1 MHLGAISLLVA
12 DYDAAI
18 AWFTAVLGF
27 DLVEDTDLGGGKRWV
42 KVAPPGAQTALILA
56 KASTPD
62 QVAQIGRQGGG
73 RVWLFLHTHD
83 FAGDHAAMSA
93 RGVRFLEA
101 PRHEAY
107 GSVAVFEDLC
117 GNRWDL
123 IEASPTSLPE
133 I

>member
-18 AWFTAVLGF
+18 AWFTGALGF
-27 DLVEDTDLGGGKRWV
+27 DLVEDTDMGGGKRWV
-42 KVAPPGAQTALILA
+42 KVAPSSGQTAMILA

-62 QVAQIGRQGGG
+62 QVAQIGKQGGG
-73 RVWLFLHTHD
+73 RVWLFLNTAD
-83 FAGDHAAMSA
+83 FARDHAAMSGA
-93 RGVRFLEA
+93 GVRFLEE

-107 GSVAVFEDLC
+107 GWVAVFEDLS

-123 IEASPTSLPE
+123 IETA
-133 I
+133 